1 MQENCSHIKVE
12 PRNLFYYLWGGE
24 NKQTKKKLS
33 STTELG
39 RHVTSH
45 QLQPKS
51 KQITQL
57 HITGALASFAPY
69 DRKSKMVA

>member
-1 MQENCSHIKVE
+1 MRNMQETC
-12 PRNLFYYLWGGE
+12 FTTCGE
-24 NKQTKKKLS
+24 EKKNKQTKKLS

-45 QLQPKS
+45 QLQPKR

-57 HITGALASFAPY
+57 RITGALASFAPY